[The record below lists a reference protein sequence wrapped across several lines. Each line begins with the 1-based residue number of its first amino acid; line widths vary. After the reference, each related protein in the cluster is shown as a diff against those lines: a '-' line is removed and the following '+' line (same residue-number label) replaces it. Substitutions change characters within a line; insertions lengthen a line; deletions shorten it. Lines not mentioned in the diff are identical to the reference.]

1 MLEIEERVPF
11 EATEQ
16 DKRALDEVKAALGHA
31 AVTDAPGPF
40 LVGPDGHHIH
50 IPEPLFRILR
60 QAAAMLA
67 RGERITLAPVHQE
80 MSTQEAADQ
89 LNVSRP
95 HLIKLLDSGAIPF
108 TKTGRNRRVLFGDVV
123 KFMEERNRERRNRLR
138 DLIRKSEELG
148 VYDVEEFGLEPTR

>member
-1 MLEIEERVPF
+1 MVEMDTRLPF
-11 EATEQ
+11 QATEQ
-16 DKRALDEVKAALGHA
+16 DKEALDAVKVALGHA
-31 AVTDAPGPF
+31 AVTDTPVAF
-40 LVGPDGHHIH
+40 LAGVDGQRIAL
-50 IPEPLFRILR
+50 PEPLFRILR

-95 HLIKLLDSGAIPF
+95 HLIKLLDNGVIPF

-123 KFMEERNRERRNRLR
+123 KYMDQRNRERREHLR
-138 DLIRKSEELG
+138 ELIRRSEDLG
-148 VYDVEEFGLEPTR
+148 LYDMEEFELESTR

>member
-1 MLEIEERVPF
+1 MLEIEERAPF

-16 DKRALDEVKAALGHA
+16 DRRALDAVKAALGHV
-31 AVTDAPGPF
+31 AVSSAPGPF
-40 LVGPDGHHIH
+40 LVGPDGDPIH
-50 IPEPLFRILR
+50 LPEPLFRILR

-95 HLIKLLDSGAIPF
+95 HLIKLLDSGDIPF

-123 KFMEERNRERRNRLR
+123 KYMDARNRERRDRLR
-138 DLIRKSEELG
+138 ELIRKSEELG
-148 VYDVEEFGLEPTR
+148 AYDVEEFGLEQTR